1 MRIAAVMEAGKA
13 IKQAC
18 TTWEDTKHDGDDD
31 GDDTDGDDDVDDTYG
46 DNGAKT
52 CVYPQKIRFIPMIH
66 KSSKKDKVDIKSSNY
81 GGNDEMELNWSNP
94 TTYNSRASISIYEAP
109 RLMALT

>member
-1 MRIAAVMEAGKA
+1 MRIAAVREARKA

-18 TTWEDTKHDGDDD
+18 TTREDTKHDGDDD
-31 GDDTDGDDDVDDTYG
+31 GDDTYG

-52 CVYPQKIRFIPMIH
+52 CVYPQKIRFIPMKH

-81 GGNDEMELNWSNP
+81 GGKDEMELN
-94 TTYNSRASISIYEAP
+94 
-109 RLMALT
+109 

>member
-1 MRIAAVMEAGKA
+1 MRIAAVREARKA

-18 TTWEDTKHDGDDD
+18 TSREDTKHDGDDD
-31 GDDTDGDDDVDDTYG
+31 GDDTDGDDDGDDTYG

-52 CVYPQKIRFIPMIH
+52 CVYPQKIRFIPMKH

-81 GGNDEMELNWSNP
+81 GGKDEMELN
-94 TTYNSRASISIYEAP
+94 
-109 RLMALT
+109 